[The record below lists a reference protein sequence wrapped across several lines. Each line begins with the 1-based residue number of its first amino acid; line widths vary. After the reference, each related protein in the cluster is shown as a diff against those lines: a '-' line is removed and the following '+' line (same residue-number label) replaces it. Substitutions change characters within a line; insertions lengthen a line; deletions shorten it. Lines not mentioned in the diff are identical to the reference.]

1 VQDNNSAQC
10 QHKILTLWAQFQR
23 SLKVYSLLLPTILT
37 IMAVCVDLF
46 SEDSKYIYCYTSST
60 LTTLK

>member
-1 VQDNNSAQC
+1 MIKAVLDNNGAQC

-37 IMAVCVDLF
+37 IMAVCWLIF
-46 SEDSKYIYCYTSST
+46 RGQ
-60 LTTLK
+60 